1 MSFLQALRS
10 FDFKAFYLSISFV
23 GRAIHARSCLEN
35 KGRISYAQSTYFTF
49 KRIRKSMTDAEYMRR
64 AISLAEKGRGW
75 TNPNP
80 LVGCVIVKNGEI
92 VAQGY
97 HEKIGGWHAE
107 RNAILNS
114 QADLTDAT
122 AYVTLEPC
130 CHHGRTPPCSDLL
143 IERGIKKVFIGSRD
157 PNPLV
162 SGKGAKQLRAAGIE
176 VIEDFLREEC
186 DQLNPIFFH
195 YIQTKRPYVLLKYA
209 MTADGKIATS
219 TGESKW
225 VTGELARAKVQETR
239 HQYRAIMVGVETV
252 LADNPMLN
260 SRMPNA
266 RQPVRIVCDS
276 HLRTPLD
283 CQLVQT
289 AKDYPTIIATI
300 SDDLQKIAKFEPLG
314 VEVLLC
320 KAKNKRV
327 DLSDLLQKLGEKQ
340 IDSLLIEGG
349 ASLNFS
355 ALESGVVNRVHCY
368 IAPKLVGGQTA
379 KTPIGGEGISDLS
392 QAVKLKMNSIEMVG
406 EDVLIDYEVIHPL

>member
-1 MSFLQALRS
+1 M
-10 FDFKAFYLSISFV
+10 
-23 GRAIHARSCLEN
+23 
-35 KGRISYAQSTYFTF
+35 
-49 KRIRKSMTDAEYMRR
+49 
-64 AISLAEKGRGW
+64 
-75 TNPNP
+75 
-80 LVGCVIVKNGEI
+80 
-92 VAQGY
+92 
-97 HEKIGGWHAE
+97 
-107 RNAILNS
+107 
-114 QADLTDAT
+114 
-122 AYVTLEPC
+122 
-130 CHHGRTPPCSDLL
+130 
-143 IERGIKKVFIGSRD
+143 
-157 PNPLV
+157 
-162 SGKGAKQLRAAGIE
+162 
-176 VIEDFLREEC
+176 IEDFLREEC

-225 VTGELARAKVQETR
+225 ITGELARAKVQETR

-300 SDDLQKIAKFEPLG
+300 SEDLQKIAKFEPLG

-379 KTPIGGEGISDLS
+379 KTPIGGEGIGDLS
-392 QAVKLKMNSIEMVG
+392 QAVKLKMNSIEMIG
-406 EDVLIDYEVIHPL
+406 EDVLIDYEVIHTL

>member
-1 MSFLQALRS
+1 
-10 FDFKAFYLSISFV
+10 
-23 GRAIHARSCLEN
+23 
-35 KGRISYAQSTYFTF
+35 
-49 KRIRKSMTDAEYMRR
+49 MTDANYMQR
-64 AISLAEKGRGW
+64 AISLAEQGKGW

-80 LVGCVIVKNGEI
+80 LVGCVIVKNGDIIAE
-92 VAQGY
+92 GY

-114 QADLTDAT
+114 DTDLSGAT

-176 VIEDFLREEC
+176 VVEDFMREEC
-186 DQLNPIFFH
+186 DKLNPIFFH

-225 VTGELARAKVQETR
+225 ITGETARTKVQQTR
-239 HQYRAIMVGVETV
+239 HQYSAIMVGVETV

-260 SRMPNA
+260 ARIPNA
-266 RQPVRIVCDS
+266 KQPVRIVCDS
-276 HLRTPLD
+276 QLRTPLD

-289 AKDYPTIIATI
+289 AKEYRTVIATVCE
-300 SDDLQKIAKFEPLG
+300 DLQKIEQYRPLG
-314 VEVLLC
+314 VDVMVC
-320 KAKNKRV
+320 KARNKRV
-327 DLSDLLQKLGEKQ
+327 DLDDLLQKLGEIQ

-349 ASLNFS
+349 SSLNFS

-368 IAPKLVGGQTA
+368 IAPKLVGGKQA
-379 KTPIGGEGISDLS
+379 KTPIGGEGIGGLS
-392 QAVKLKMNSIEMVG
+392 QAVKLKLISMEMVG
-406 EDVLIDYEVIHPL
+406 EDILIDYEVE

>member
-1 MSFLQALRS
+1 MQ
-10 FDFKAFYLSISFV
+10 
-23 GRAIHARSCLEN
+23 HPLE
-35 KGRISYAQSTYFTF
+35 IYFI
-49 KRIRKSMTDAEYMRR
+49 KLEYMTDANYMQR
-64 AISLAEKGRGW
+64 AISLAEHGRGW

-80 LVGCVIVKNGEI
+80 LVGCVIVKNGDIIAE
-92 VAQGY
+92 GY

-114 QADLTDAT
+114 DTDLSGAT

-176 VIEDFLREEC
+176 VVEDFMREEC
-186 DQLNPIFFH
+186 DKLNPIFFH

-225 VTGELARAKVQETR
+225 ITGETARTKVQQTR
-239 HQYRAIMVGVETV
+239 HQYSAIMVGVETV

-260 SRMPNA
+260 ARMPNA
-266 RQPVRIVCDS
+266 KQPVRVVCDS
-276 HLRTPLD
+276 QLRTPLD

-289 AKDYPTIIATI
+289 AKEYRTVIATVCE
-300 SDDLQKIAKFEPLG
+300 DLQKIEQYRPLG
-314 VEVLLC
+314 VEVMVC
-320 KAKNKRV
+320 KARNKRV
-327 DLSDLLQKLGEKQ
+327 DLDDLLQKLGEMQ

-349 ASLNFS
+349 SSLNFS

-368 IAPKLVGGQTA
+368 IAPKLVGGKQA
-379 KTPIGGEGISDLS
+379 KTPIGGEGIDDLS
-392 QAVKLKMNSIEMVG
+392 QAVKLKLVSMEMVG
-406 EDVLIDYEVIHPL
+406 EDILIDYEVE

>member
-1 MSFLQALRS
+1 MQ
-10 FDFKAFYLSISFV
+10 
-23 GRAIHARSCLEN
+23 HTLETN
-35 KGRISYAQSTYFTF
+35 FIKLEY
-49 KRIRKSMTDAEYMRR
+49 MTDANYMQR
-64 AISLAEKGRGW
+64 AISLAEQGRGW

-80 LVGCVIVKNGEI
+80 LVGCVIVKNGDIIAE
-92 VAQGY
+92 GY

-114 QADLTDAT
+114 DTDLSGAT

-143 IERGIKKVFIGSRD
+143 IEHGIKKVFIGSRD

-176 VIEDFLREEC
+176 VVEDFMREEC
-186 DQLNPIFFH
+186 DKLNPIFFH

-225 VTGELARAKVQETR
+225 ITGETARTKVQQTR
-239 HQYRAIMVGVETV
+239 HQYSAIMVGVETV

-260 SRMPNA
+260 ARIPNA
-266 RQPVRIVCDS
+266 KQPVRIVCDS
-276 HLRTPLD
+276 QLRTPLD

-289 AKDYPTIIATI
+289 AKEYRTVIATVCE
-300 SDDLQKIAKFEPLG
+300 DLQKIEQYRPLG
-314 VEVLLC
+314 VEVLVC

-327 DLSDLLQKLGEKQ
+327 DLDDLLQKLGEMQ

-349 ASLNFS
+349 SSLNFS

-368 IAPKLVGGQTA
+368 IAPKLVGGKQA
-379 KTPIGGEGISDLS
+379 KTPIGGEGIGGLS
-392 QAVKLKMNSIEMVG
+392 QAVKLKLISMEMVG
-406 EDVLIDYEVIHPL
+406 EDILIDYEVE

>member
-1 MSFLQALRS
+1 
-10 FDFKAFYLSISFV
+10 
-23 GRAIHARSCLEN
+23 
-35 KGRISYAQSTYFTF
+35 
-49 KRIRKSMTDAEYMRR
+49 MTDAEYMRR

-122 AYVTLEPC
+122 VYVTLEPC

-162 SGKGAKQLRAAGIE
+162 SGKGAKQLRAEGIE

-225 VTGELARAKVQETR
+225 ITGELARAKVQETR

-260 SRMPNA
+260 SRMLNG

-300 SDDLQKIAKFEPLG
+300 SEDLQKIAKFEPLG

>member
-1 MSFLQALRS
+1 
-10 FDFKAFYLSISFV
+10 
-23 GRAIHARSCLEN
+23 
-35 KGRISYAQSTYFTF
+35 
-49 KRIRKSMTDAEYMRR
+49 MTDAEYMRR

-107 RNAILNS
+107 RNAILNC

-225 VTGELARAKVQETR
+225 ITGELARAKVQETR

-300 SDDLQKIAKFEPLG
+300 SDDLQKIAKFKPLG

-320 KAKNKRV
+320 KAKNRRV

-368 IAPKLVGGQTA
+368 IAPKLVGGKTA
-379 KTPIGGEGISDLS
+379 KTPIGGKGIGDLS

>member
-1 MSFLQALRS
+1 MQ
-10 FDFKAFYLSISFV
+10 
-23 GRAIHARSCLEN
+23 HTLETN
-35 KGRISYAQSTYFTF
+35 FIKLEY
-49 KRIRKSMTDAEYMRR
+49 MTDANYMQR
-64 AISLAEKGRGW
+64 AISLAEQGRGW

-80 LVGCVIVKNGEI
+80 LVGCVIVKNGDIIAE
-92 VAQGY
+92 GY

-114 QADLTDAT
+114 DTDLSGAT

-143 IERGIKKVFIGSRD
+143 IEHGIKKVFIGSRD

-176 VIEDFLREEC
+176 VVEDFMREEC
-186 DQLNPIFFH
+186 DKLNPIFFH

-225 VTGELARAKVQETR
+225 ITGETARTKVQQTR
-239 HQYRAIMVGVETV
+239 HQYSAIMVGVETV

-260 SRMPNA
+260 ARMPNA
-266 RQPVRIVCDS
+266 KQPVRVVCDS
-276 HLRTPLD
+276 QLRTPLD

-289 AKDYPTIIATI
+289 AKEYRTVIATVCE
-300 SDDLQKIAKFEPLG
+300 DLQKIEQYRPLG
-314 VEVLLC
+314 VEVMVC
-320 KAKNKRV
+320 KARNKRV
-327 DLSDLLQKLGEKQ
+327 DLDDLLQKLGEMQ

-349 ASLNFS
+349 SSLNFS

-368 IAPKLVGGQTA
+368 IAPKLVGGKQA
-379 KTPIGGEGISDLS
+379 KTPIGGEGIGDLS
-392 QAVKLKMNSIEMVG
+392 QAVKLKLVSMEMVG
-406 EDVLIDYEVIHPL
+406 EDILIDYEIIPHL

>member
-1 MSFLQALRS
+1 MQ
-10 FDFKAFYLSISFV
+10 
-23 GRAIHARSCLEN
+23 HPLE
-35 KGRISYAQSTYFTF
+35 IYFI
-49 KRIRKSMTDAEYMRR
+49 KLEYMTDANYMQR
-64 AISLAEKGRGW
+64 AISLAEQGRGW

-80 LVGCVIVKNGEI
+80 LVGCVIVKNGDIIAE
-92 VAQGY
+92 GY

-114 QADLTDAT
+114 DTNLSGAT

-176 VIEDFLREEC
+176 VVEDFMREEC
-186 DQLNPIFFH
+186 DKLNPIFFH

-225 VTGELARAKVQETR
+225 ITGETARTKVQQTR
-239 HQYRAIMVGVETV
+239 HQYSAIMVGVETV

-260 SRMPNA
+260 ARMPNA
-266 RQPVRIVCDS
+266 KQPVRVVCDS
-276 HLRTPLD
+276 QLRTPLD

-289 AKDYPTIIATI
+289 AKEYCTVIATVCE
-300 SDDLQKIAKFEPLG
+300 DLQKIEQYRPLG
-314 VEVLLC
+314 VEVMVC
-320 KAKNKRV
+320 KARNKRV
-327 DLSDLLQKLGEKQ
+327 DLDDLLQKLGEMQ

-349 ASLNFS
+349 SSLNFS

-368 IAPKLVGGQTA
+368 IAPKLVGGKQA

-392 QAVKLKMNSIEMVG
+392 QAVKLTLVSIEMVG
-406 EDVLIDYEVIHPL
+406 EDILIDYEVE

>member
-1 MSFLQALRS
+1 MTDIKYMQ
-10 FDFKAFYLSISFV
+10 
-23 GRAIHARSCLEN
+23 RAIN
-35 KGRISYAQSTYFTF
+35 
-49 KRIRKSMTDAEYMRR
+49 
-64 AISLAEKGRGW
+64 LAERGRGW
-75 TNPNP
+75 TSPNP
-80 LVGCVIVKNGEI
+80 LVGCVIVKNGKIIAE
-92 VAQGY
+92 GY

-114 QADLTDAT
+114 DADITGAT

-130 CHHGRTPPCSDLL
+130 CHHGRTPPCSNLL

-162 SGKGAKQLRAAGIE
+162 SGKGAKQLRTAGVE
-176 VIEDFLREEC
+176 VVEDFMREEC
-186 DQLNPIFFH
+186 DKLNPIFFH

-225 VTGELARAKVQETR
+225 ITGETARAKVQETR
-239 HQYRAIMVGVETV
+239 HQYSAIMVGVETV

-266 RQPVRIVCDS
+266 RQPIRVVCDS
-276 HLRTPLD
+276 QLRTPLD

-289 AKDYPTIIATI
+289 ANEYRTVIATVCE
-300 SDDLQKIAKFEPLG
+300 DLQKIEQYRPLG
-314 VEVLLC
+314 VEMLVC

-327 DLSDLLQKLGEKQ
+327 DLEDLLQKLGEIQ

-349 ASLNFS
+349 SSLNFS

-368 IAPKLVGGQTA
+368 IAPKLVGGKQA
-379 KTPIGGEGISDLS
+379 KTPIGGEGIVDLS
-392 QAVKLKMNSIEMVG
+392 RAVKLKLVSMEMVG
-406 EDVLIDYEVIHPL
+406 EDILIDYEVE

>member
-1 MSFLQALRS
+1 
-10 FDFKAFYLSISFV
+10 
-23 GRAIHARSCLEN
+23 
-35 KGRISYAQSTYFTF
+35 
-49 KRIRKSMTDAEYMRR
+49 MTDAEYMRR

-107 RNAILNS
+107 RNAILNC

-162 SGKGAKQLRAAGIE
+162 SGKGAKQLRAAGVE
-176 VIEDFLREEC
+176 VVEDFLREEC
-186 DQLNPIFFH
+186 DKLNPIFFH

-225 VTGELARAKVQETR
+225 ITGELARAKVQETR

-300 SDDLQKIAKFEPLG
+300 SEDLQKIAKFEPLG

-320 KAKNKRV
+320 KAKNRRV
-327 DLSDLLQKLGEKQ
+327 DVSDLLQKLGEKQ

-368 IAPKLVGGQTA
+368 IAPKLVGGKAA
-379 KTPIGGEGISDLS
+379 KTPIGGEGICYLS

-406 EDVLIDYEVIHPL
+406 EDVLIDYEVIHSL

>member
-1 MSFLQALRS
+1 MTDIKYMQ
-10 FDFKAFYLSISFV
+10 
-23 GRAIHARSCLEN
+23 RAIN
-35 KGRISYAQSTYFTF
+35 
-49 KRIRKSMTDAEYMRR
+49 
-64 AISLAEKGRGW
+64 LAERGRGW
-75 TNPNP
+75 TSPNP
-80 LVGCVIVKNGEI
+80 LVGCVIVKNGKIIAE
-92 VAQGY
+92 GY

-114 QADLTDAT
+114 DADITGAT

-130 CHHGRTPPCSDLL
+130 CHHGRTPPCSNLL

-162 SGKGAKQLRAAGIE
+162 SGKGAKQLRTAGVE
-176 VIEDFLREEC
+176 VVEDFMREEC
-186 DQLNPIFFH
+186 DKLNPIFFH

-225 VTGELARAKVQETR
+225 ITGETARAKVQETR
-239 HQYRAIMVGVETV
+239 HQYSAIMVGVETV

-266 RQPVRIVCDS
+266 RQPIRVVCDS
-276 HLRTPLD
+276 QLRTPLH

-289 AKDYPTIIATI
+289 ANEYRTVIATVCE
-300 SDDLQKIAKFEPLG
+300 DLQKIEQYRPLG
-314 VEVLLC
+314 VEMLVC

-327 DLSDLLQKLGEKQ
+327 DLEDLLQKLGEMQ

-349 ASLNFS
+349 SSLNFS

-368 IAPKLVGGQTA
+368 IAPKLVGGKQA
-379 KTPIGGEGISDLS
+379 KTPIGGEGIVDLS
-392 QAVKLKMNSIEMVG
+392 RAVKLKLVSMEMVG
-406 EDVLIDYEVIHPL
+406 EDILIDYEVE

>member
-1 MSFLQALRS
+1 
-10 FDFKAFYLSISFV
+10 
-23 GRAIHARSCLEN
+23 
-35 KGRISYAQSTYFTF
+35 
-49 KRIRKSMTDAEYMRR
+49 MTDANYMQR
-64 AISLAEKGRGW
+64 AISLAEQGRGW
-75 TNPNP
+75 TSPNP
-80 LVGCVIVKNGEI
+80 LVGCVIVKNGKI
-92 VAQGY
+92 VAEGY

-114 QADLTDAT
+114 DTDLSGAT

-130 CHHGRTPPCSDLL
+130 CHHGRTPPCSNLL

-176 VIEDFLREEC
+176 VVEDFMREEC
-186 DQLNPIFFH
+186 DKLNPIFFH

-225 VTGELARAKVQETR
+225 ITGETARTKVQQTR
-239 HQYRAIMVGVETV
+239 HQYSAIMVGVETV

-260 SRMPNA
+260 ARMPNA
-266 RQPVRIVCDS
+266 KQPVRVVCDS
-276 HLRTPLD
+276 QLRTPLD

-289 AKDYPTIIATI
+289 AKEYRTVIATVCE
-300 SDDLQKIAKFEPLG
+300 DLQKIEQYRPLG
-314 VEVLLC
+314 VEVMVC
-320 KAKNKRV
+320 KARNKRV
-327 DLSDLLQKLGEKQ
+327 NLDDLLQKLGEMQ

-349 ASLNFS
+349 SSLNFS

-368 IAPKLVGGQTA
+368 IAPKLVGGKQA
-379 KTPIGGEGISDLS
+379 KTPIGGEGIDDLS
-392 QAVKLKMNSIEMVG
+392 QAVKLKLVSMEMVG
-406 EDVLIDYEVIHPL
+406 EDILIDYEVE

>member
-1 MSFLQALRS
+1 
-10 FDFKAFYLSISFV
+10 
-23 GRAIHARSCLEN
+23 
-35 KGRISYAQSTYFTF
+35 
-49 KRIRKSMTDAEYMRR
+49 MTDAEYMRR

-114 QADLTDAT
+114 QADLRDAT

-130 CHHGRTPPCSDLL
+130 CYHGRTPPCSDLL

-225 VTGELARAKVQETR
+225 ITGELARAKVQETR

-392 QAVKLKMNSIEMVG
+392 QSVKLKMNSIEMVG

>member
-1 MSFLQALRS
+1 MTDIKYMQ
-10 FDFKAFYLSISFV
+10 
-23 GRAIHARSCLEN
+23 RAIN
-35 KGRISYAQSTYFTF
+35 
-49 KRIRKSMTDAEYMRR
+49 
-64 AISLAEKGRGW
+64 LAERGRGW
-75 TNPNP
+75 TSPNP
-80 LVGCVIVKNGEI
+80 LVGCVIVKNGKIIAE
-92 VAQGY
+92 GY

-114 QADLTDAT
+114 DADITGAT
-122 AYVTLEPC
+122 VYVTLEPC
-130 CHHGRTPPCSDLL
+130 CHHGRTPPCSNLL

-162 SGKGAKQLRAAGIE
+162 SGKGAKQLRTAGVE
-176 VIEDFLREEC
+176 VVEDFMREEC
-186 DQLNPIFFH
+186 DKLNPIFFH

-225 VTGELARAKVQETR
+225 ITGETARAKVQETR
-239 HQYRAIMVGVETV
+239 HQYSAIMVGVETV

-266 RQPVRIVCDS
+266 RQPIRVVCDS
-276 HLRTPLD
+276 QLRTPLD

-289 AKDYPTIIATI
+289 ANEYRTVIATVCE
-300 SDDLQKIAKFEPLG
+300 DLQKIEQYRPLG
-314 VEVLLC
+314 VEMLVC

-327 DLSDLLQKLGEKQ
+327 DLEDLLQKLGEMQ

-349 ASLNFS
+349 SSLNFS

-368 IAPKLVGGQTA
+368 IAPKLVGGKQA
-379 KTPIGGEGISDLS
+379 KTPIGGEGIVDLS
-392 QAVKLKMNSIEMVG
+392 RAVKLKLVSMEMVG
-406 EDVLIDYEVIHPL
+406 EDILIDYEVE

>member
-1 MSFLQALRS
+1 
-10 FDFKAFYLSISFV
+10 
-23 GRAIHARSCLEN
+23 
-35 KGRISYAQSTYFTF
+35 
-49 KRIRKSMTDAEYMRR
+49 MTDAEYMRR

-107 RNAILNS
+107 RNAILNC

-162 SGKGAKQLRAAGIE
+162 SGKGAKQLRAAGVE
-176 VIEDFLREEC
+176 VVEDFLREEC

-225 VTGELARAKVQETR
+225 ITGELARAKVQETR

-300 SDDLQKIAKFEPLG
+300 SEDLQKIAKFEPLG

-320 KAKNKRV
+320 KAKNRRV
-327 DLSDLLQKLGEKQ
+327 DVSDLLQKLGEKQ

-368 IAPKLVGGQTA
+368 IAPKLVGGKAA
-379 KTPIGGEGISDLS
+379 KTPIGGEGICYLS

-406 EDVLIDYEVIHPL
+406 EDVLIDYEVIQSL

>member
-1 MSFLQALRS
+1 MIDANYMQ
-10 FDFKAFYLSISFV
+10 
-23 GRAIHARSCLEN
+23 RAIN
-35 KGRISYAQSTYFTF
+35 
-49 KRIRKSMTDAEYMRR
+49 
-64 AISLAEKGRGW
+64 LAEQGRGW
-75 TNPNP
+75 TSPNP
-80 LVGCVIVKNGEI
+80 LVGCVIVKNGKI
-92 VAQGY
+92 VAEGY

-114 QADLTDAT
+114 DTDLSGAT

-176 VIEDFLREEC
+176 VVEDFMREEC
-186 DQLNPIFFH
+186 DKLNPIFFH
-195 YIQTKRPYVLLKYA
+195 YIQTKRPYVLMKYA

-225 VTGELARAKVQETR
+225 ITGETARTKVQQTR
-239 HQYRAIMVGVETV
+239 HQYSAIMVGVETV

-260 SRMPNA
+260 ARMPNA
-266 RQPVRIVCDS
+266 KQPVRVVCDS
-276 HLRTPLD
+276 QLRTPLD

-289 AKDYPTIIATI
+289 AKEYRTVIATVCE
-300 SDDLQKIAKFEPLG
+300 DLQKIEQYRPLG
-314 VEVLLC
+314 VEVMVC
-320 KAKNKRV
+320 KARNKRV
-327 DLSDLLQKLGEKQ
+327 DLDDLLQKLGEMQ

-349 ASLNFS
+349 SSLNFS

-368 IAPKLVGGQTA
+368 IAPKLVGGKQA
-379 KTPIGGEGISDLS
+379 KTPIGGEGIDDLS
-392 QAVKLKMNSIEMVG
+392 QAVKLKLVSMEMVG
-406 EDVLIDYEVIHPL
+406 EDILIDYEIIPHL

>member
-1 MSFLQALRS
+1 
-10 FDFKAFYLSISFV
+10 
-23 GRAIHARSCLEN
+23 
-35 KGRISYAQSTYFTF
+35 
-49 KRIRKSMTDAEYMRR
+49 MTDAEYMRR

-107 RNAILNS
+107 RNAILNC

-162 SGKGAKQLRAAGIE
+162 YGKGAKQLRAAGVE
-176 VIEDFLREEC
+176 VVEDFLREEC

-225 VTGELARAKVQETR
+225 ITGELARAKVQETR

-300 SDDLQKIAKFEPLG
+300 SEDLQKIAKFEPLG

-320 KAKNKRV
+320 KAKNRRV
-327 DLSDLLQKLGEKQ
+327 DLLDLLQKLGEKQ

-368 IAPKLVGGQTA
+368 IAPKLVGGRIA

-392 QAVKLKMNSIEMVG
+392 QAVKLKMNSIEMIG

>member
-1 MSFLQALRS
+1 
-10 FDFKAFYLSISFV
+10 
-23 GRAIHARSCLEN
+23 
-35 KGRISYAQSTYFTF
+35 
-49 KRIRKSMTDAEYMRR
+49 MTDAEYMRR

-122 AYVTLEPC
+122 VYVTLEPC

-162 SGKGAKQLRAAGIE
+162 SGKGAKQLRAAGVE

-225 VTGELARAKVQETR
+225 ITGELARAKVQETR

-300 SDDLQKIAKFEPLG
+300 SEDLQKIAKFEPLG

-320 KAKNKRV
+320 KAKNRRV

-368 IAPKLVGGQTA
+368 IAPKLVGGKAA

-392 QAVKLKMNSIEMVG
+392 QSVKLKMNSIEMIG
-406 EDVLIDYEVIHPL
+406 EDVLIDYEVIQPL

>member
-1 MSFLQALRS
+1 
-10 FDFKAFYLSISFV
+10 
-23 GRAIHARSCLEN
+23 
-35 KGRISYAQSTYFTF
+35 
-49 KRIRKSMTDAEYMRR
+49 MTDAEYMRR

-107 RNAILNS
+107 RNAILNC

-162 SGKGAKQLRAAGIE
+162 CGKGAKQLRAAGVE

-225 VTGELARAKVQETR
+225 ITGELARAKVQETR

-300 SDDLQKIAKFEPLG
+300 SEDLQKIAKFEPLG

>member
-1 MSFLQALRS
+1 
-10 FDFKAFYLSISFV
+10 
-23 GRAIHARSCLEN
+23 
-35 KGRISYAQSTYFTF
+35 
-49 KRIRKSMTDAEYMRR
+49 MTDANYMQR
-64 AISLAEKGRGW
+64 AISLAEQGRGW

-80 LVGCVIVKNGEI
+80 LVGCVIVKNGKIIAE
-92 VAQGY
+92 GY

-114 QADLTDAT
+114 DADITGAT

-130 CHHGRTPPCSDLL
+130 CHHGRTPPCSNLL

-162 SGKGAKQLRAAGIE
+162 SGKGAKQLRTAGVE
-176 VIEDFLREEC
+176 VVEDFMREEC
-186 DQLNPIFFH
+186 DKLNPIFFH

-225 VTGELARAKVQETR
+225 ITGETARAKVQETR
-239 HQYRAIMVGVETV
+239 HQYSAIMVGVETV
-252 LADNPMLN
+252 LADNPMLK

-266 RQPVRIVCDS
+266 RQPVRVVCDNQ
-276 HLRTPLD
+276 LRTPLD

-289 AKDYPTIIATI
+289 ANEYRTMIATVCE
-300 SDDLQKIAKFEPLG
+300 DLQKIEQYRPLG
-314 VEVLLC
+314 VEVLVC
-320 KAKNKRV
+320 KAKNERV
-327 DLSDLLQKLGEKQ
+327 DLKDLLQKLGKMQ

-349 ASLNFS
+349 SSLNFS

-368 IAPKLVGGQTA
+368 IAPKLVGGKQA
-379 KTPIGGEGISDLS
+379 KTPIGGEGIGDLS
-392 QAVKLKMNSIEMVG
+392 QAVKLKLISMEMVG
-406 EDVLIDYEVIHPL
+406 EDILIDYEVE